1 MNQAVDIPIWA
12 MALCYALLLI
22 PLAIAWYFR
31 MDILQRLLIAVLRM
45 TVQLTLVGIA
55 LIYLFRW
62 DNSWLNLA
70 WVLASI
76 VFATFSAIN
85 NSELNYRRFFGPVFV
100 ALAIS
105 SLSILL
111 FFTGILLDL
120 PNVFTAQYLIVIG
133 GMLLGNALKGIV
145 IGISDFYKR
154 LREERERYLY
164 HVAAGAT
171 QWEAVT
177 PFFRDGLKA
186 ALNPSI
192 ASMATLGVVFLPG
205 MMTGQIIGGST
216 PDTAIRYQLAIM
228 VTIFVCIT
236 LSVVLTVV
244 FSLRQSFDGY
254 GNLRPEVFR
263 EQKGQG
269 KHRGRVFWKSPAG

>member
-1 MNQAVDIPIWA
+1 MGVHYQYSNMDQAIDITFWA

-31 MDILQRLLIAVLRM
+31 VDIVRRLLVAVLRM
-45 TVQLTLVGIA
+45 TVQLTLVGVA

-62 DNSWLNLA
+62 DNTWLNLA
-70 WVLASI
+70 WVLAMI
-76 VFATFSAIN
+76 VFAAFSAIN
-85 NSELNYRRFFGPVFV
+85 NSELNYRRFLGPVFF
-100 ALAIS
+100 ALLLSAV
-105 SLSILL
+105 SILL

-154 LREERERYLY
+154 LREERERYQY

-171 QWEAVT
+171 QWEAVV

-186 ALNPSI
+186 ALTPPHRQHGDAGRRLSPGHDDGADHRRLPSRYGYPL
-192 ASMATLGVVFLPG
+192 S
-205 MMTGQIIGGST
+205 TGDHGHH
-216 PDTAIRYQLAIM
+216 
-228 VTIFVCIT
+228 
-236 LSVVLTVV
+236 
-244 FSLRQSFDGY
+244 
-254 GNLRPEVFR
+254 FR
-263 EQKGQG
+263 M
-269 KHRGRVFWKSPAG
+269 HHP